1 MSRDLF
7 GEFGDFQ
14 SGGTTTTTGGGG
26 GSSTTTNNAFSTASS
41 YATQPNASGNSN
53 FDDLLGLFNSPAPP
67 PSSLSSTTTYPASQ
81 FNNNN
86 NNNNDNNNVIINNNK
101 SLHPNFQSTTSE
113 AIISGQIF
121 TNTHNSNSNSNYHS
135 NPTASTTLFTTSPNQ
150 NPIFD
155 DDDDDDDFG
164 DFAVE
169 PLPSTNPTFGP
180 LSNNSP
186 PQKPS
191 IPTIL
196 HPQEQN
202 KNHDDNNN
210 NNDDDDDDFGTFI
223 STPRIPTPPPTFSLS
238 STITN
243 TNYLHPLHPPPALHA
258 LLPLLTTQ
266 LLSPSPFLTRL
277 KPLSYPAKQRLLTS
291 VKVKTFFISIIMVS
305 HVVGR
310 IIAGRKIRGRRSY
323 KGKGI
328 ENGSNGNNKKN
339 EGLKDERE
347 VGECVREYNEIV
359 GSLRAVVRGM
369 GVVVVELSGEMS
381 ISSTNTSTSTL
392 SSGNKKGKKGSSSNT
407 TTGITE
413 FCWLCGLSPV
423 DKVVKLKEDESIEV
437 GKDIDGGERWV
448 SGWGH
453 RGCRNWWGECGGR
466 FGV

>member
-14 SGGTTTTTGGGG
+14 SGGTTGGG
-26 GSSTTTNNAFSTASS
+26 GSSSATTNNAFSTAS
-41 YATQPNASGNSN
+41 YPTQPNASGNSN
-53 FDDLLGLFNSPAPP
+53 FDDLLGLFSSPAPP
-67 PSSLSSTTTYPASQ
+67 PPSSSPLSSTTTYPSQ
-81 FNNNN
+81 VNNNN
-86 NNNNDNNNVIINNNK
+86 NINN
-101 SLHPNFQSTTSE
+101 SLRPNFQSTTSE

-121 TNTHNSNSNSNYHS
+121 TNINPQNYHS
-135 NPTASTTLFTTSPNQ
+135 NPTTSTTLFTTSPNQ

-155 DDDDDDDFG
+155 NDDDDDDFG

-191 IPTIL
+191 IPSIL
-196 HPQEQN
+196 HPQIHPHQEQN
-202 KNHDDNNN
+202 KPHDDND
-210 NNDDDDDDFGTFI
+210 NDDNDDFGTFI
-223 STPRIPTPPPTFSLS
+223 STPRIPTPPPIFSLS

-258 LLPLLTTQ
+258 LLPILTTQ

-310 IIAGRKIRGRRSY
+310 IIAGRKVRGRRSY

-328 ENGSNGNNKKN
+328 EGNINNNVNNKKN

-369 GVVVVELSGEMS
+369 GVVVVELSGEMA
-381 ISSTNTSTSTL
+381 ISTL
-392 SSGNKKGKKGSSSNT
+392 SSGNIKKGKKGSSNT
-407 TTGITE
+407 IGTAE

-466 FGV
+466 FGI

>member
-14 SGGTTTTTGGGG
+14 SGGTTTSTGGGG
-26 GSSTTTNNAFSTASS
+26 STTTNNAFSTASP
-41 YATQPNASGNSN
+41 YATQSNASGNSN
-53 FDDLLGLFNSPAPP
+53 FDDLLGLFNSPAPV
-67 PSSLSSTTTYPASQ
+67 SSTTYPPPSQ
-81 FNNNN
+81 VNNINNSNIVNNN
-86 NNNNDNNNVIINNNK
+86 NNNK
-101 SLHPNFQSTTSE
+101 SLHSNFQSTTSE
-113 AIISGQIF
+113 AIVSNQSF
-121 TNTHNSNSNSNYHS
+121 TNTHNSNSNYNSNYNYNS
-135 NPTASTTLFTTSPNQ
+135 NPTSTTLFTTSPNQ

-155 DDDDDDDFG
+155 NDNDDDDDFG

-191 IPTIL
+191 IPTIHHPQI
-196 HPQEQN
+196 HPQEQ
-202 KNHDDNNN
+202 KDDNNN
-210 NNDDDDDDFGTFI
+210 NDDDDFGTFI

-291 VKVKTFFISIIMVS
+291 IKVKTFFISIVMVS

-310 IIAGRKIRGRRSY
+310 IIAGRKVRGRRSY

-328 ENGSNGNNKKN
+328 ESNGSNNGNNKKN

-381 ISSTNTSTSTL
+381 ISSPSTSTL
-392 SSGNKKGKKGSSSNT
+392 SSGNKKGKKGGSNT
-407 TTGITE
+407 TTGTTE

>member
-14 SGGTTTTTGGGG
+14 SGGTTTTTGGG

-53 FDDLLGLFNSPAPP
+53 FDDLLGLFNSPAPAP

-86 NNNNDNNNVIINNNK
+86 NNNNNNNVIINNNK
-101 SLHPNFQSTTSE
+101 SLRPNFQSTTSD

-135 NPTASTTLFTTSPNQ
+135 NPTTSTTLFTTSPNQ
-150 NPIFD
+150 NPIF
-155 DDDDDDDFG
+155 DDDDDDFG

-196 HPQEQN
+196 HHHPQEQN

-210 NNDDDDDDFGTFI
+210 NEDDDDDFGTFI

-258 LLPLLTTQ
+258 LIPLLTTQ

-328 ENGSNGNNKKN
+328 ENGSNGSNKKN

-381 ISSTNTSTSTL
+381 ISSTTTNTL